1 MKRSIAFLVMLLVS
15 CTAIVRAAKIVK
27 ETMGASGENRPY
39 YLYVPDS
46 VKDNPPPL
54 VILLHGSGRDGRIL
68 VEHWESIAKK
78 EGIVLA
84 GPDANVREGWSNRD
98 DGPLFF
104 RRLVETLQAKLSF
117 DPRRMYLFGHSAGA
131 VHGIGMGILESEY
144 FAAVA
149 VHAGSLAPLYSM
161 YAAKAPRKIPMAI
174 WVGTNDQ
181 FFPLKAVRGSRDYLN
196 EEGFKVE
203 LTEIAGHTHNY
214 YGRSGEI
221 NKAAWA
227 FLSRHRL
234 DKDPQYQDYV
244 IQR

>member
-1 MKRSIAFLVMLLVS
+1 MKRSSALVAMLLAP
-15 CTAIVRAAKIVK
+15 CLAILHAAKITK
-27 ETMGASGENRPY
+27 ETMSSSGKDRSY
-39 YLYVPDS
+39 YLFVPDS

-68 VEHWESIAKK
+68 VEHWESIAKR
-78 EGIVLA
+78 EGIILA
-84 GPDANVREGWSNRD
+84 GPDATVREGWSNRD
-98 DGPLFF
+98 DGPLLF
-104 RRLVETLQAKLSF
+104 RHIVETLRAKLSF
-117 DPRRMYLFGHSAGA
+117 DPRRVYLFGHSAGA
-131 VHGIGMGILESEY
+131 VHGLGIGILESEY

-149 VHAGSLAPLYSM
+149 LHAGSLAPTYSVFID
-161 YAAKAPRKIPMAI
+161 KAPRKIPIAI

-196 EEGFKVE
+196 EHGFKVE

-221 NKAAWA
+221 NKAAWE

-234 DKDPQYQDYV
+234 EKDPQYQDYV